1 MERDSQCRLKLH
13 VSKHRFYK
21 HIWQYNPD
29 KRARFIQQPP
39 PISAVMLD
47 IKSDVELPADMGK
60 IILPFTFT
68 FYDMQFEEVGVSTE
82 GFLTFLPQSD
92 LVKTSID
99 VFRRFEKEL
108 ELGRARNIEQSS
120 LKAYFVPG
128 RVARVIIRYF

>member
-1 MERDSQCRLKLH
+1 M
-13 VSKHRFYK
+13 
-21 HIWQYNPD
+21 
-29 KRARFIQQPP
+29 FIQQPP

-92 LVKTSID
+92 LVTTSID

-108 ELGRARNIEQSS
+108 ELGRARNIEKSS